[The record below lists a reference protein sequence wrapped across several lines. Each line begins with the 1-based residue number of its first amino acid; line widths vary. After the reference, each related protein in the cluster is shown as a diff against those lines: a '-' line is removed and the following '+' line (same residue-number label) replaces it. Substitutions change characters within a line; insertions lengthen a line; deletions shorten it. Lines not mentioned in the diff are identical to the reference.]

1 MDNVLEVR
9 SLKKS
14 FGGIH
19 AVKDV
24 SFDIHRGEIL
34 ALVGPNGSGKSTCVN
49 LISGAYSLDSGTIH
63 FMGKD
68 ISHMKMEK
76 RVELGIGRTFQT
88 PRPFTNLS
96 VYDSVFTVALQ
107 RCTKGT

>member
-34 ALVGPNGSGKSTCVN
+34 ALVGPKDRKSTV
-49 LISGAYSLDSGTIH
+49 
-63 FMGKD
+63 
-68 ISHMKMEK
+68 
-76 RVELGIGRTFQT
+76 
-88 PRPFTNLS
+88 
-96 VYDSVFTVALQ
+96 
-107 RCTKGT
+107 